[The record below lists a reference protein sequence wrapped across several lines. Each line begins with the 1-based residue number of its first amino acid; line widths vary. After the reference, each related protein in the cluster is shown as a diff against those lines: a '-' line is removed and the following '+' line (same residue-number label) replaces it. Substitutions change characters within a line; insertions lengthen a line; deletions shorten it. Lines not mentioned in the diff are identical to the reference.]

1 MHCAHLFCKMQTP
14 LTVTLMP
21 VHSKPVI
28 TCNNKDGDA
37 LPQPGAAAAVL
48 EERQGGGSAASLSLA
63 PPTPSQ
69 GEAGPGS
76 CALQSAPSP
85 TSTLASNGS
94 SAGLASL
101 PEGHGT
107 TTLPGLESR
116 LGVRESAWGVDAA
129 GVASV
134 ASRGHGLAH
143 GVGADQGHGPADRRV
158 PGSTKSMGGGS
169 GAGSLTEARR
179 ASGCAVETLDP
190 ALTSAGGGSVGAQ
203 DGRAPGRGDERVEG
217 AAWEAVQQR
226 RLLTARRLAR
236 QAERT
241 AEEAAVAV
249 RVRIFQS
256 TAGEQ

>member
-1 MHCAHLFCKMQTP
+1 
-14 LTVTLMP
+14 MP
-21 VHSKPVI
+21 VHSKPVV

-37 LPQPGAAAAVL
+37 LPQPGATAAVP

-101 PEGHGT
+101 PKEHGA
-107 TTLPGLESR
+107 TTLPGLESQ
-116 LGVRESAWGVDAA
+116 LGERESAWGADAA
-129 GVASV
+129 AVASV
-134 ASRGHGLAH
+134 AGSDCGLAP

-158 PGSTKSMGGGS
+158 PGSTESMGGGS
-169 GAGSLTEARR
+169 EAGSLTEARR
-179 ASGCAVETLDP
+179 ASGCALETLNP
-190 ALTSAGGGSVGAQ
+190 ALHSAGGGSVGAR
-203 DGRAPGRGDERVEG
+203 DGRAAGRGDERVEG

-226 RLLTARRLAR
+226 RLLSARRLAR

-249 RVRIFQS
+249 RVRFFQS
-256 TAGEQ
+256 AAGEN

>member
-1 MHCAHLFCKMQTP
+1 
-14 LTVTLMP
+14 MP
-21 VHSKPVI
+21 VQSTPVI
-28 TCNNKDGDA
+28 VCNNKDGDA
-37 LPQPGAAAAVL
+37 LPQPGAAAAEL

-85 TSTLASNGS
+85 TSTLASNSS

-101 PEGHGT
+101 PKEHGAT
-107 TTLPGLESR
+107 ALPGLER
-116 LGVRESAWGVDAA
+116 QLGEREPAWGVDAA
-129 GVASV
+129 AVASV
-134 ASRGHGLAH
+134 AGSGRGLAP

-158 PGSTKSMGGGS
+158 PGSTKPMGGGS
-169 GAGSLTEARR
+169 EAGSLTEARR
-179 ASGCAVETLDP
+179 ASGCAANTLNP
-190 ALTSAGGGSVGAQ
+190 AVHSTGGGDVGAQCRDAGGG
-203 DGRAPGRGDERVEG
+203 DERAEG

-236 QAERT
+236 QGERT

-249 RVRIFQS
+249 RVRSFQLA
-256 TAGEQ
+256 AGER